1 MDVSEYMNEYD
12 KELLSKNLDDAL
24 ARIETLMAER
34 AMLDAL
40 YEKQRMVVDGTRKML
55 VENRRST
62 KSTMVHVASL
72 QHKLSKV

>member
-1 MDVSEYMNEYD
+1 MSEYER
-12 KELLSKNLDDAL
+12 ELLSKNLDDAL
-24 ARIETLMAER
+24 ARMETLMSER

-40 YEKQRMVVDGTRKML
+40 YERQRAVVDGTRSML

-62 KSTMVHVASL
+62 KSTRVHIASL